1 MNIIFLM
8 ETMYLTHPACR
19 LHEMGSWHPESPQRL
34 DAISDQLLASGLM
47 PYLDDRQAPQA
58 SRHDILRVHTVQY
71 LDSLRQHV
79 PEHGYY
85 PIDPDTLMNPHTYEA
100 ALHAAARAW
109 PRSTRS
115 WAARRAPLLC
125 GASARHHACRSQ
137 AMGFAS

>member
-47 PYLDDRQAPQA
+47 PYQTIARRRSLA
-58 SRHDILRVHTVQY
+58 RHSAGPYRSV

-100 ALHAAARAW
+100 ALHAARAW

-125 GASARHHACRSQ
+125 GASARTMPAAPRPW
-137 AMGFAS
+137 AFAS

>member
-1 MNIIFLM
+1 MKWAVGIRK
-8 ETMYLTHPACR
+8 A
-19 LHEMGSWHPESPQRL
+19 PQRL

-100 ALHAAARAW
+100 ALYAAGAGGRG
-109 PRSTRS
+109 
-115 WAARRAPLLC
+115 RRGHGWR
-125 GASARHHACRSQ
+125 GAHRFCAVRPPGHHACRSQ

>member
-1 MNIIFLM
+1 M

-58 SRHDILRVHTVQY
+58 SRHDLLRVHTVQY
-71 LDSLRQHV
+71 LDDLRGHT
-79 PEHGYY
+79 PEQGYY

-100 ALHAAARAW
+100 ARLFVRCVR
-109 PRSTRS
+109 PGTMP
-115 WAARRAPLLC
+115 AARRRW
-125 GASARHHACRSQ
+125 ASAS
-137 AMGFAS
+137 